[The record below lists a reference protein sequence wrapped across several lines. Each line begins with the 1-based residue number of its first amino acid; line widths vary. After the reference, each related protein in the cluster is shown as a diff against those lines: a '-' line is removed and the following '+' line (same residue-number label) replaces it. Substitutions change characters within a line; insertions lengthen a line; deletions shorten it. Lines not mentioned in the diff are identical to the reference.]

1 MPAGTSL
8 FGSAGTTPGGS
19 TSRLET
25 RSGAVYGGPVRAQNV
40 WQALAG
46 RGFLLSGWPLRAAAY
61 LTLHGFAGLLAL
73 LVAAALL
80 AAGGI
85 LAVVVVGIPLLG
97 ALALLGLPVAAF
109 ERWSVPLIDTR
120 PLLSGHRTPPRAGLT
135 SWLRT
140 RFAEPATWRE
150 LGYAVLLMVV
160 LWPIDLLAAA
170 LGLTV
175 PVALLA
181 TPALLAT
188 VGDGRQVNVL
198 KAYPVTS
205 WPMAF
210 AVCAAGA
217 FALIAAAYGLG
228 LLAGARGALTR
239 ALIVSP
245 GVPLSEQVVELT
257 RSRVRLVDA
266 FEAERDRIERDLHD
280 GAQQRLIAL
289 SMMLGI
295 ARLDVSPG
303 PLADQLAGAHDEA
316 GRALG
321 ELRDLIRGIHPPVL
335 TDFGLRAA
343 VLEIAA
349 RSVTPIDVSL
359 ELPLRFP
366 RPIESTAYFVVAEAL
381 SNIAKHSGA
390 SRGEITGGYAAGR
403 LTVAVGDNGRGGID
417 LGAGTGLLGLA
428 DRVSVVDGRLKLSS
442 PPGGPSRIV
451 VEIPC
456 QPLPGSE

>member
-1 MPAGTSL
+1 M
-8 FGSAGTTPGGS
+8 
-19 TSRLET
+19 
-25 RSGAVYGGPVRAQNV
+25 RARNV
-40 WQALAG
+40 WQALAT
-46 RGFLLSGWPLRAAAY
+46 RGYLLSAWPLRAAAY
-61 LTLHGFAGLLAL
+61 LALHGLAGMLAL
-73 LVAAALL
+73 LVAAAVL
-80 AAGGI
+80 AAGGM
-85 LAVVVVGIPLLG
+85 LAIVVVGIPLLG
-97 ALALLGLPVAAF
+97 ALALLGLPVGAF
-109 ERWSVPLIDTR
+109 ERWSSPLMDAR
-120 PLLSGHRTPPRAGLT
+120 PLPNGHRIPPRAGPIP
-135 SWLRT
+135 WLRT
-140 RFAEPATWRE
+140 RFGEPATWRE

-160 LWPIDLLAAA
+160 LWPLDLLAVA

-181 TPALLAT
+181 TPVLLAT

-210 AVCAAGA
+210 AVCAGGA
-217 FALIAAAYGLG
+217 LTLIATAYGLG

-239 ALIVSP
+239 ALITSP
-245 GVPLSEQVVELT
+245 NARLSEQVVELT

-289 SMMLGI
+289 TMMLGV
-295 ARLDVSPG
+295 ARLDAPPG
-303 PLADQLAGAHDEA
+303 PLADQLARANDEA
-316 GRALG
+316 GKVLV

-335 TDFGLRAA
+335 TDFGLQAA

-366 RPIESTAYFVVAEAL
+366 RPIESTAYFVIAEAL
-381 SNIAKHSGA
+381 SNIARHSGA
-390 SRGEITGGYAAGR
+390 SRGEITGGYAAGH
-403 LTVAVGDNGRGGID
+403 LTVVVCDNGRGGID
-417 LGAGTGLLGLA
+417 LDAGTGLLGLA
-428 DRVSVVDGRLKLSS
+428 DRVSVVDGTMKLSS
-442 PPGGPSRIV
+442 PRGGPSRIV

-456 QPLPGSE
+456 RPLPDSE